1 MQSPFRLTKNRCSE
15 KDMVDQ
21 TGKSLV
27 SKYILC
33 AWPQGLVIP
42 FINMKIHLK
51 SVDQTSGLWGSL
63 NLYQVTVPSL

>member
-1 MQSPFRLTKNRCSE
+1 
-15 KDMVDQ
+15 MVDQ

-51 SVDQTSGLWGSL
+51 SVDQTSGCGA
-63 NLYQVTVPSL
+63 P